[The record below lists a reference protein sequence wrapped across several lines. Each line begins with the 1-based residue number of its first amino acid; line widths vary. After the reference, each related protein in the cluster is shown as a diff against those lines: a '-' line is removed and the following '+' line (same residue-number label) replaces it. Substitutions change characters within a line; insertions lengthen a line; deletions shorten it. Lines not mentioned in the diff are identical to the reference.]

1 MIRKLFISRT
11 LVVKASQTPL
21 VFLMFRLWPDP
32 IMTSNF
38 HYPRELIEKT
48 SDCWLNTKNLI
59 YANLPSSSPP
69 TRTLLQ
75 KNTPSFSNTN
85 CSTVQY
91 ITVQW
96 STVQF
101 STVQYSAVQC
111 STVQYS
117 AVQCSIVQYSA
128 VQCSTVQYSA
138 AQCNTNADSAVHF
151 SKVQYSTKQCSP
163 VSSLKVWIFTYFRR
177 DEVMFRKE

>member
-69 TRTLLQ
+69 PAHYYRRIHLHFLIQTA
-75 KNTPSFSNTN
+75 
-85 CSTVQY
+85 
-91 ITVQW
+91 
-96 STVQF
+96 
-101 STVQYSAVQC
+101 VQYSTLQYSGVQYSSVQC

-117 AVQCSIVQYSA
+117 AVQHSEL
-128 VQCSTVQYSA
+128 QCSTVQYSSV
-138 AQCNTNADSAVHF
+138 QCSTVSY
-151 SKVQYSTKQCSP
+151 VQYSAQFNATQYS
-163 VSSLKVWIFTYFRR
+163 VV
-177 DEVMFRKE
+177 